1 MKKLALLVLVISVLG
16 IACGTPYKKMARS
29 YEVRDPQH
37 LPDYADLYY
46 WAAHPDKKDPA
57 DSIPEPLKSKA
68 VTDSTVDV
76 FFIHPTTYTDNDLPY
91 GYSAPINNNELNA
104 KTDYSTILFQ
114 ASAFNQAGKVFAP
127 RYRQANLQAYFPK
140 NAADSVSAIAAF
152 ELAYQDIKAAFV
164 YYLNHYNGGKP
175 IIIAAH
181 SQGTTHGK
189 RLVKEFFDNQPLQKK
204 LIAAYLIGIPVSE
217 KEYIHIQSCKT
228 NNQTG
233 CIVGWRT
240 YKTGYTP
247 SIILK
252 EENKAIVTNPLTWN
266 EESAVADASLN
277 MGGILLNFNKIV
289 PSVASAKIEGNI
301 LWTNKPR
308 FFGNIFYTTKNY
320 HVGDI
325 NLYYLNIRENL
336 KQRISSYFN
345 K

>member
-1 MKKLALLVLVISVLG
+1 
-16 IACGTPYKKMARS
+16 MARF
-29 YEVRDPQH
+29 YEDRDPLN
-37 LPDYADLYY
+37 LPNYSDLYY

-57 DSIPEPLKSKA
+57 DSVPKPLKSIS
-68 VTDSTVDV
+68 VMDTLVDV
-76 FFIHPTTYTDNDLPY
+76 FFIHPTTYTDGQLPF
-91 GYSAPINNNELNA
+91 GYSAPINNKELNA
-104 KTDYSTILFQ
+104 KTDYTTILFQ
-114 ASAFNQAGKVFAP
+114 ASAFNEAGRIFAP

-140 NAADSVSAIAAF
+140 NNSDSALALAAF
-152 ELAYQDIKAAFV
+152 ELAYQDVKMAFT
-164 YYLNHYNGGKP
+164 YYLEHHNSGKP

-189 RLVKEFFDNQPLQKK
+189 RLIKEFFDNQPLQKK
-204 LIAAYLIGIPVSE
+204 LVAAYLIGIPVSE
-217 KEYIHIQSCKT
+217 KEYTSIQSCKT

-233 CIVGWRT
+233 CIVSWRT
-240 YKTGYTP
+240 YKSGFTP
-247 SIILK
+247 PLILK

-266 EESAVADASLN
+266 EEPSVADASLN
-277 MGGILLNFNKIV
+277 KGGILLNFNKII
-289 PSVASAKIEGNI
+289 PRVASAKIEGNV

-336 KQRISSYFN
+336 KLRTSSYFN

>member
-57 DSIPEPLKSKA
+57 DSIPEPLKSTA

-217 KEYIHIQSCKT
+217 KEYTHIQSCKT

-289 PSVASAKIEGNI
+289 PRVASAKIEGNI

>member
-57 DSIPEPLKSKA
+57 DSIPEPLKSTA

-217 KEYIHIQSCKT
+217 KEYTHIQSCKT

-240 YKTGYTP
+240 YKTGYKP

-289 PSVASAKIEGNI
+289 PRVASAKIEGNI

>member
-217 KEYIHIQSCKT
+217 KEYTHIQSCKT

-289 PSVASAKIEGNI
+289 PIVASAKIEGNI

>member
-1 MKKLALLVLVISVLG
+1 MF
-16 IACGTPYKKMARS
+16 
-29 YEVRDPQH
+29 
-37 LPDYADLYY
+37 

-57 DSIPEPLKSKA
+57 DSIPEPLKSTA

-76 FFIHPTTYTDNDLPY
+76 FFIHPTTYTDSDLPY
-91 GYSAPINNNELNA
+91 GNSAPINNNELNA

-114 ASAFNQAGKVFAP
+114 ASAFNQAGKIFAP

-140 NAADSVSAIAAF
+140 NSADSLSAIAAF

-164 YYLNHYNGGKP
+164 HYLNHYNESKP

-217 KEYIHIQSCKT
+217 KEYTHIQSCKT

-247 SIILK
+247 PIILK

-266 EESAVADASLN
+266 EEPAVADASLN

-289 PSVASAKIEGNI
+289 PRVASAKIEGNV
-301 LWTNKPR
+301 L
-308 FFGNIFYTTKNY
+308 
-320 HVGDI
+320 
-325 NLYYLNIRENL
+325 
-336 KQRISSYFN
+336 
-345 K
+345 

>member
-1 MKKLALLVLVISVLG
+1 
-16 IACGTPYKKMARS
+16 MARS

-37 LPDYADLYY
+37 LPDYADFYY

-57 DSIPEPLKSKA
+57 DSIPKPLKSSP
-68 VTDSTVDV
+68 VTNSRVDV
-76 FFIHPTTYTDNDLPY
+76 FFIHPTTYTDSDLPF

-114 ASAFNQAGKVFAP
+114 ASAFNQAGKIFAP

-140 NAADSVSAIAAF
+140 NSADSLSAIAAF
-152 ELAYQDIKAAFV
+152 ELAYQDIKAAFLH
-164 YYLNHYNGGKP
+164 YLNHYNEGKP

-217 KEYIHIQSCKT
+217 NEYTHIQSCKT
-228 NNQTG
+228 TNQTG
-233 CIVGWRT
+233 CIVSWRT
-240 YKTGYTP
+240 YKKGYTP
-247 SIILK
+247 PIILK

-266 EESAVADASLN
+266 EEPVVADASLN
-277 MGGILLNFNKIV
+277 KGGILLNFNKIV
-289 PSVASAKIEGNI
+289 PGVASAKVEGNV
-301 LWTNKPR
+301 LWTEKPR

-336 KQRISSYFN
+336 KQRISSYF
-345 K
+345 KK

>member
-57 DSIPEPLKSKA
+57 DSIPEPLKSTA

-76 FFIHPTTYTDNDLPY
+76 FFIHPTTYTDSDLPY

-217 KEYIHIQSCKT
+217 KEYTHIQSCKT

>member
-1 MKKLALLVLVISVLG
+1 
-16 IACGTPYKKMARS
+16 MARS
-29 YEVRDPQH
+29 YEERDPAN
-37 LPDYADLYY
+37 LPDYRDLYY

-57 DSIPEPLKSKA
+57 DSTPKPLKSTA
-68 VTDSTVDV
+68 VTDTTVDV
-76 FFIHPTTYTDNDLPY
+76 FFIHPTTYTDSEMPF
-91 GYSAPINNNELNA
+91 GYSAPIYNNELNA

-114 ASAFNQAGKVFAP
+114 ASAFNQAGKIYAP

-140 NAADSVSAIAAF
+140 NTADSMAAIAAF

-204 LIAAYLIGIPVSE
+204 LVAAYLIGIPVSE
-217 KEYIHIQSCKT
+217 NEYSQIQSCKT
-228 NNQTG
+228 SSQTG
-233 CIVGWRT
+233 CIVSWRT

-247 SIILK
+247 PLILK

-266 EESAVADASLN
+266 EEPAVADAGLN
-277 MGGILLNFNKIV
+277 KGGILLNFNKIV
-289 PSVASAKIEGNI
+289 PAVASAKIEGNV

-336 KQRISSYFN
+336 KQRTSSYF
-345 K
+345 KK

>member
-164 YYLNHYNGGKP
+164 YYLNHYN
-175 IIIAAH
+175 
-181 SQGTTHGK
+181 
-189 RLVKEFFDNQPLQKK
+189 FF
-204 LIAAYLIGIPVSE
+204 LIRM
-217 KEYIHIQSCKT
+217 YI
-228 NNQTG
+228 
-233 CIVGWRT
+233 
-240 YKTGYTP
+240 
-247 SIILK
+247 
-252 EENKAIVTNPLTWN
+252 
-266 EESAVADASLN
+266 
-277 MGGILLNFNKIV
+277 NFV
-289 PSVASAKIEGNI
+289 H
-301 LWTNKPR
+301 
-308 FFGNIFYTTKNY
+308 Y
-320 HVGDI
+320 
-325 NLYYLNIRENL
+325 
-336 KQRISSYFN
+336 
-345 K
+345 